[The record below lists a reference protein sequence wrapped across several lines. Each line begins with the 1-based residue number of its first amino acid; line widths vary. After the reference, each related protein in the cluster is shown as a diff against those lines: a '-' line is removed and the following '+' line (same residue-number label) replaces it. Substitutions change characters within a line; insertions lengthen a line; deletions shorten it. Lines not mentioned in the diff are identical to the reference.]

1 MVRKWSERD
10 KNIIWTRKTISTEKS
25 IKRIKQ
31 LYYYLIEKYPKI
43 NIEMICDSHSIGI
56 ELEDKVNAQ
65 YQYNN
70 ERTGRIIFN
79 SNKWQELG
87 NYNMLGRGGIPDE
100 IKMKTWNLKDVYHK
114 NHLQYVFIHEFAH
127 AIETQYKLYEN
138 KTIINAYNKYKQNNI
153 FEEDVSEFIVNCFV
167 TSIVAENNEMANRVR
182 KIMEFQI
189 KNN

>member
-10 KNIIWTRKTISTEKS
+10 KNIVWTRETISTEKN

-100 IKMKTWNLKDVYHK
+100 IKMKTWNLKDVYH
-114 NHLQYVFIHEFAH
+114 
-127 AIETQYKLYEN
+127 
-138 KTIINAYNKYKQNNI
+138 
-153 FEEDVSEFIVNCFV
+153 
-167 TSIVAENNEMANRVR
+167 
-182 KIMEFQI
+182 
-189 KNN
+189 